1 MLATVAIWL
10 GLLNGAMA
18 QSFLTV
24 DKLVPPPITPKFAP
38 ASEGVYLPL
47 PPASPV
53 DAPPRAFNQGHL
65 GLVPQPVLDNI
76 VTVQGFA
83 DGENDLPIRPD
94 LPGIERMFMRDS
106 EADFFNR
113 LRQEAKRTP
122 GSAAVI
128 FPTQTPIS
136 KESYVQFAFPRIDP
150 QTKQPYQE
158 RVCIA
163 EPSYVCHRRLLFEQ
177 PNFERAGYNF
187 GILQPWMSLGVFYYD
202 LAFLPYHFWSDLHDR
217 GECSV
222 GKCLPGDPYAPMLL
236 QRERFS
242 VTGAIGQATAILGGV
257 FIVP

>member
-1 MLATVAIWL
+1 MMLGAIAVWL
-10 GLLNGAMA
+10 GILNGVDA
-18 QSFLTV
+18 QSFVTV
-24 DKLVPPPITPKFAP
+24 DQPAPSPITPKFEP
-38 ASEGVYLPL
+38 ARNAFQL
-47 PPASPV
+47 
-53 DAPPRAFNQGHL
+53 APPTVVGNAPQVSNHQQP
-65 GLVPQPVLDNI
+65 GLVPLPVPSGL
-76 VTVQGFA
+76 VTTQGFVD
-83 DGENDLPIRPD
+83 DGNELPIRPD

-106 EADFFNR
+106 EAEFFNR

-122 GSAAVI
+122 GSAPVI

-136 KESYVQFAFPRIDP
+136 KESYTQLPFPRIDP
-150 QTKQPYQE
+150 QTKKPFEE

-202 LAFLPYHFWSDLHDR
+202 LTFLPYHFWSDLHDR

-236 QRERFS
+236 YRERFS
-242 VTGAIGQATAILGGV
+242 VTGAIGQAFGILGAV
-257 FIVP
+257 YVVP